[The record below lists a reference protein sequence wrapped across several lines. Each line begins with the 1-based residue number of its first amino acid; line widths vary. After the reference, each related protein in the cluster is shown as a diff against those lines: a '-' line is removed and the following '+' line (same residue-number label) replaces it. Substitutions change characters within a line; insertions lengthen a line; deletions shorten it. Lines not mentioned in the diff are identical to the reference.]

1 MNLATVIRERFARSG
16 RTADIEEAISLGR
29 QALAIAP
36 EGHSD
41 RARFRSDLGAW
52 LGARYLT
59 LGKTDDLEEA
69 IRLAREAVDA
79 LPPGHADTPR
89 CSTNLSNLLSERFSR
104 KGQIADIEEA
114 LRLGWETVA
123 VTPFGH
129 PDRPIRLSNVGG
141 HLDDKYRV
149 SGKTSDL
156 EEAIR
161 ITREALGQASAS
173 SLDRIE
179 ILHNLGVMLGK
190 RHSRTGA
197 MTDLDEAVQLIS
209 EALRDVSAEDIFR
222 PQIVLSLAS
231 QMRNRYSRTGN
242 LDYLEQAI
250 QLGRESVDATFES
263 DPRIPSRLS
272 MLGIL
277 LQMRFSVL
285 GEATDI
291 EGAIRAQRDAVSR
304 SPQDDADRPGYL
316 SNLAI
321 CLSGRYSMT
330 RNKNDLDECIR
341 LSQES
346 VDATPRVH
354 GDWAI
359 RSSNLGDWLYERH
372 SRIGRVVDLDEAI
385 RIGGELSNV
394 TPTNHPNRSVYL
406 NNLGIRLSDRYSRTG
421 VVDDHDEAIRIAQE
435 PVDATPKDD
444 ADRIGR
450 LLNLG
455 GRLCE
460 RYRRTELDSDFKT
473 AFDVGK
479 QALDASPTGH
489 ALRMACLNNLGALM
503 VHKHKMKSSIADL
516 DEAIRYCPFEAADAA
531 IRLIPQLVLRSL
543 DTSEKQHLISQVAG
557 LACEAASAALGS
569 GQRPEV
575 ALSFLEQG
583 RGVLATSIQDV
594 RADVL
599 ELRDKHPELAEK
611 FTNVKEELEQ
621 SNTQKPTD
629 TNQQFSGPDLDKY
642 FDEILGQIRESPGF
656 EEFLMAPSAS
666 RMQDAAGLGPIV
678 VINVSTLRCDAII
691 IEQHQIRYVSLPN
704 LSGREIGDRA
714 QTSLGGTQT
723 LEWLWDVVVHPILI
737 SLGFIEPP
745 VNAEWLHIWW
755 IPTGALC
762 KFPLH
767 AAGYHLRNSSETVLD
782 RVISSYSSSIRA
794 MILGRRQP
802 SVSVSSQALALL
814 VAMEDTPGSAHLQF
828 ARQEVEQVRKLCVT
842 INLTTV
848 EPKRRKQEILSYL
861 NDCRIFH
868 FAGHGY
874 TNENDPS
881 NSYLL
886 LEEGRNEPLTVANLL
901 ELNLHKHSPF
911 LAYLS
916 ACGTG
921 RIKNDKFIDESIHLI
936 GACQVAGF
944 RHVIGTL
951 WEVDDEQCVDIAV
964 SIYKEMRRGNMT
976 DISEEK
982 RNYRG
987 AQES

>member
-1 MNLATVIRERFARSG
+1 MTDLNESIEIGLEAVNATPPAHPGRGERLANLGSRFEDRHL
-16 RTADIEEAISLGR
+16 RTGAVFDIEKAVQLTREASQVSQPHHR
-29 QALAIAP
+29 N
-36 EGHSD
+36 HSECLVT
-41 RARFRSDLGAW
+41 FGAV
-52 LGARYLT
+52 LHTMYKHT
-59 LGKTDDLEEA
+59 GKITDLEEA
-69 IRLAREAVDA
+69 IRV
-79 LPPGHADTPR
+79 
-89 CSTNLSNLLSERFSR
+89 S
-104 KGQIADIEEA
+104 QEA
-114 LRLGWETVA
+114 LVE
-123 VTPFGH
+123 
-129 PDRPIRLSNVGG
+129 
-141 HLDDKYRV
+141 
-149 SGKTSDL
+149 
-156 EEAIR
+156 
-161 ITREALGQASAS
+161 
-173 SLDRIE
+173 
-179 ILHNLGVMLGK
+179 
-190 RHSRTGA
+190 
-197 MTDLDEAVQLIS
+197 
-209 EALRDVSAEDIFR
+209 
-222 PQIVLSLAS
+222 
-231 QMRNRYSRTGN
+231 
-242 LDYLEQAI
+242 
-250 QLGRESVDATFES
+250 ATFES
-263 DPRIPSRLS
+263 DPRFPSRLS
-272 MLGIL
+272 MLGNL
-277 LQMRFSVL
+277 LQMRFSAL

-291 EGAIRAQRDAVSR
+291 EGAIRAQRDAVGR
-304 SPQDDADRPGYL
+304 SPQDDADHPGYL

-330 RNKNDLDECIR
+330 RNKDDLDECVR

-354 GDWAI
+354 ADWAI
-359 RSSNLGDWLYERH
+359 RSSNLGDWLYERY

-385 RIGGELSNV
+385 RIGSEVSNA

-406 NNLGIRLSDRYSRTG
+406 NNLAIRLSDRYSRTG

-435 PVDATPKDD
+435 SVDATPKDD

-503 VHKHKMKSSIADL
+503 VQKHKMKSSMADL
-516 DEAIRYCPFEAADAA
+516 DEAIRYCRESVDATSHNHPDRAGRLSNLGAILAERFIFTKEPTALNEVFSCFQAAIELPSSPLIIRIHASRELIFWLAVGSKWQQAFEAADAA

-543 DTSEKQHLISQVAG
+543 DTSDKQHLISQVAG

-611 FTNVKEELEQ
+611 FTNVREELEQ
-621 SNTQKPTD
+621 SNTRKPTD
-629 TNQQFSGPDLDKY
+629 TNQQSSGPDLDKY

-666 RMQDAAGLGPIV
+666 RMQEAAGLGPIV
-678 VINVSTLRCDAII
+678 VINVSVLRCDAII
-691 IEQHQIRYVSLPN
+691 VEQHQIRYVPLPK
-704 LSGREIGDRA
+704 LSGREIRDKA

-737 SLGFIEPP
+737 SLGFTKPP
-745 VNAEWLHIWW
+745 VNAEWPHIWW

-782 RVISSYSSSIRA
+782 RVVSSYSSSIRA
-794 MILGRRQP
+794 MILGRRQT
-802 SVSVSSQALALL
+802 SVSVSSQAMALL

-842 INLTTV
+842 MNLTTV

-921 RIKNDKFIDESIHLI
+921 RIKNDKFVDESIHLI

-951 WEVDDEQCVDIAV
+951 WEVYDEQCVDTAV

-976 DISEEK
+976 DISVCIGLHTAVRNLRDRWLCTAREEK
-982 RNYRG
+982 LQRSPGELTTTRSVSREDSKDDRLLRDVKLVDDSEVLRPLYWVPYIHFG
-987 AQES
+987 V